1 MIKPANS
8 LVLEISKSS
17 EMLKMSIFE
26 QKDLAQTIRYYSQLT
41 ISSCEL
47 DKLCNEIVVTLNRTN
62 KRGDLDANSFRS
74 LEKTGQLLWD
84 HLFTKTV
91 KDKLKST
98 TLKDLVLSLDEDLI
112 GIPWELLYD
121 GKEFLCLK
129 FNLGRLIKTKEQFTP
144 GEYRSASTMPKMLIL
159 ANPTNDLKSSY
170 LEGVQ
175 IKNQF
180 ERKKREISIDFKS
193 TQIDTLYVKKN
204 LRDYDIVHFAGHCEY
219 DAFDSKKSGWLLSD
233 GRFSIQDIIALGETL
248 SLPSLVFSNA
258 CNSASLAEKPM
269 EIDYQDKTYNLASA
283 FLYSGVRHYI
293 GTIRKIED
301 SISLFFANEF
311 YSKLV
316 SGKSVGECLRLA
328 RLGSIKEYGINS
340 IAWASYL
347 LYGDTNFVMFKQ
359 KIPSGKLEI
368 KRKAVFLKKFLA
380 LVSLA
385 AFILSVFISL
395 YIWLP
400 TINPSTYLLFAKTQE
415 LFKEGRNHETIEVC
429 EKIIKKDPMFLAAYP
444 LIGEAY
450 KRLGKREEAIK
461 YYFDYAIYSEKK
473 HDNKSLNSAYIEIG
487 WLYQLTGQYPKAFEF
502 YNKAIALAKE
512 NKDALNEAAGLRK
525 LAVWYI
531 DKENYNQALELL
543 MKSSEIN
550 RGKEFIKAHRYN
562 LACDYF
568 DIGLVFANKEDFK
581 TAREFYQKSQALFK
595 KMKLKEELSDCD
607 FNLGEMY
614 LFEKQYK
621 IALDFYLKGLKKDQL
636 QDNKPNLASDYE
648 MIGELYLEMGNLVE
662 AEFYFK
668 QSVTL
673 AAQINAPLEL
683 ASASYNLGLLYKQ
696 KQNKFKA
703 REYLRKAQEIYSL
716 IDTPTYQRVKQT
728 SLE

>member
-1 MIKPANS
+1 MQKIENS
-8 LVLEISKSS
+8 LVLEILKSNA
-17 EMLKMSIFE
+17 MLKMSIFE

-41 ISSCEL
+41 ISSSEL
-47 DKLCNEIVVTLNRTN
+47 DKLCNETVEILNRTN
-62 KRGDLDANSFRS
+62 KRGNLDANSFRN

-204 LRDYDIVHFAGHCEY
+204 LRDYDIVHFAGHCEF
-219 DAFDSKKSGWLLSD
+219 DAFDNKKSGWLLSD

-269 EIDYQDKTYNLASA
+269 EIDYQDKIYNLASA

-328 RLGSIKEYGINS
+328 RLSSIKEYGINS

-359 KIPSGKLEI
+359 KAPPLKLEI
-368 KRKAVFLKKFLA
+368 KRKGLPSKKFFILTSLAVFI
-380 LVSLA
+380 S
-385 AFILSVFISL
+385 SVFISL

-400 TINPSTYLLFAKTQE
+400 TVNPSTYFLFAKTQE
-415 LFKEGRNHETIEVC
+415 LFKKGRNQETIGAC
-429 EKIIKKDPMFLAAYP
+429 EEIIKKDPAFLAAYP
-444 LIGEAY
+444 LIGDAY
-450 KRLGKREEAIK
+450 KRLGKMEEAIK
-461 YYFDYAIYSEKK
+461 YYFAYAIYSEKK
-473 HDNKSLNSAYIEIG
+473 HDIKNLNSAYNEIG
-487 WLYQLTGQYPKAFEF
+487 WLYQLTGQYPKSLEF
-502 YNKAIALAKE
+502 YNKALALAKE
-512 NKDALNEAAGLRK
+512 NKDALNEAIGLRK
-525 LAVWYI
+525 LAVWHI
-531 DKENYNQALELL
+531 DKENYGQALELL

-550 RGKEFIKAHRYN
+550 RGKEFSKAHRYN

-581 TAREFYQKSQALFK
+581 AAREFYRKSQALFK
-595 KMKLKEELSDCD
+595 QMKLKEELSDCY

-614 LFEKQYK
+614 QFEKQYK
-621 IALDFYLKGLKKDQL
+621 LALDYYLKGLKIDQL
-636 QDNKPNLASDYE
+636 QDNKSNLAGDYT
-648 MIGELYLEMGNLVE
+648 MIGELYLEMGNLAE

-668 QSVTL
+668 ESVTL

-683 ASASYNLGLLYKQ
+683 ASASYNLGLLYEQ
-696 KQNKFKA
+696 KQNKPKA
-703 REYLRKAQEIYSL
+703 SEYLRKAQEIYSH
-716 IDTPTYQRVKQT
+716 IDTPAYQRVKQT
-728 SLE
+728 PLE